1 MPTPSDSDHA
11 PLVLAST
18 SPYRATLLRRLGLE
32 FSVCPPSVDEAPVD
46 GERAAALA
54 TRLARAKAQ
63 SVSRHHAQSLV
74 IGSDQTL
81 AVDGEL
87 FGKPGSPQAAAR
99 QLRRL
104 SGRTA
109 QFQTAVCVA
118 HAEGGHLLQACVPT
132 RVTFRALTSAEIDA
146 YVVREPAFDCAG
158 SFKGEGLGIALCE
171 RMCSDD
177 PTALVGLPLIALC
190 SLLRR
195 AGLNPLAAAGCGHS

>member
-1 MPTPSDSDHA
+1 MSTPPDSAHA

-18 SPYRATLLRRLGLE
+18 SPYRAALLRRLGLE
-32 FSVCPPSVDEAPVD
+32 FAVCPPGVDETAAD
-46 GERAAALA
+46 GECAAVLA

-63 SVSRHHAQSLV
+63 SVSRHHARSLV

-87 FGKPGSPQAAAR
+87 LGKPGSPQAAAR

-109 QFQTAVCVA
+109 QFQTAVCLA
-118 HAEGGHLLQACVPT
+118 HAENGHLLEACVPT
-132 RVTFRALTSAEIDA
+132 RVTFRALSSAEIDA
-146 YVVREPAFDCAG
+146 YVAREPAFDCAG

-171 RMCSDD
+171 RMSSDD

-195 AGLNPLAAAGCGHS
+195 AGLNPLAAADHAHS